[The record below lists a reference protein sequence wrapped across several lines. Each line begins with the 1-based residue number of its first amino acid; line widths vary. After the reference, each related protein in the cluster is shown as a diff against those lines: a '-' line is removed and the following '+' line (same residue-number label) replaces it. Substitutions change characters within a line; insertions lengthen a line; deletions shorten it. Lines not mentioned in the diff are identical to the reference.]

1 MYFWSMTHPILKNK
15 KEIIKGIV
23 VLSLI
28 IPIVWLTYE
37 ILYLGKESVVFLA
50 NTPGVISLFILIYYL
65 AIMIYGIVWL
75 LIQLKSIISIK
86 KELKESELLHLKS
99 QVNPHFFFNML
110 NGLYSFIEKD
120 PKKAR
125 QLVLKLSDLMRYG
138 IYESDKTSVSIEEE
152 IIYLQNYIELH
163 KMRYYKD
170 IDVKFTTS
178 LDKKEYQVMPLLF
191 INLVENA
198 FKHGIENLRE
208 KAYVYMKLSA
218 NNGVV
223 KFDIENNFDKEVEGN
238 KEGIGLKNLKRR
250 LELTYPKKHSLTF
263 NKEEGIFKAQLILN
277 V

>member
-152 IIYLQNYIELH
+152 ITYLQNYIELH

-208 KAYVYMKLSA
+208 KAYVCMKLNA
-218 NNGVV
+218 NNGVI

>member
-1 MYFWSMTHPILKNK
+1 
-15 KEIIKGIV
+15 
-23 VLSLI
+23 
-28 IPIVWLTYE
+28 
-37 ILYLGKESVVFLA
+37 
-50 NTPGVISLFILIYYL
+50 
-65 AIMIYGIVWL
+65 MIYGIVWL

-208 KAYVYMKLSA
+208 KAYVCMKLSA

>member
-23 VLSLI
+23 ILSLI

-152 IIYLQNYIELH
+152 ITYLQNYIELH

-208 KAYVYMKLSA
+208 KAYVYMKLNT